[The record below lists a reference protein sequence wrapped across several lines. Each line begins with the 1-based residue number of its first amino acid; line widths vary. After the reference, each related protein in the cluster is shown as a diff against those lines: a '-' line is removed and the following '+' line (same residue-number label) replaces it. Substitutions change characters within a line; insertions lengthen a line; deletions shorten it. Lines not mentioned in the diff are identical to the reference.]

1 MSTDPIASAATQLG
15 FGTVVGFAVGYAAKK
30 IVKLLLIFLGLF
42 FVALQYLSFQGFIT
56 INYQKFQQIFEALAG
71 RAMDA
76 PPTPAFIT
84 AGIPFYGSFA
94 LGFALGFKKG

>member
-1 MSTDPIASAATQLG
+1 MSTDPLASAATQLG
-15 FGTVVGFAVGYAAKK
+15 FGTIEGFAVGYAAKK

-56 INYQKFQQIFEALAG
+56 INYQKFQQAFEALAG

-76 PPTPAFIT
+76 PPIPAFIT